1 MLSLY
6 IIAVLFGL
14 ALGSFLNV
22 CIFRLT
28 SGESIV
34 TPRSHCRHCGQLIR
48 WYDNIPVVSYVLLG
62 GRCRG
67 CRRSISP
74 IYPLVELLTGAV
86 FVAALSAFGLTP
98 AFLKCTILSMLL
110 LVVTFTD
117 LLERTI
123 PRAITVPGLGLGLV
137 FSLLV
142 PVKDGVIVWIT
153 SKLGLGADGLIVSV
167 AGAAAG
173 AVFGGGL
180 FYLVGEIFSRLRGK
194 QALGFGDVML
204 MAMVGAFFGV
214 PLTYLTILLG
224 SVLGSVVA
232 GLLYISNA
240 RFRHGYLWPYGSFLA
255 VAAIYVALAGKGL
268 LEAYTR
274 WSGLGS

>member
-1 MLSLY
+1 MLLLY
-6 IIAVLFGL
+6 LIAALFGL
-14 ALGSFLNV
+14 AFGSFLNV

-34 TPRSHCRHCGQLIR
+34 TPRSHCRQCGQLIR

-67 CRRSISP
+67 CRRRISP

-86 FVAALSAFGLTP
+86 FVAALFAFGLTL
-98 AFLKCTILSMLL
+98 ALLKCTTLSMLL

-123 PRAITVPGLGLGLV
+123 PRPITVLGLGLGLV

-142 PVKDGVIVWIT
+142 PVKDGVITWIAFR
-153 SKLGLGADGLIVSV
+153 LGLSAEGFLVSL
-167 AGAAAG
+167 AGAVAG

-180 FYLVGEIFSRLRGK
+180 FYLVGEIFSWLRHK

-214 PLTYLTILLG
+214 SLTYLTILLG
-224 SVLGSVVA
+224 SLFGSIVA
-232 GLLYISNA
+232 GLLYASSA
-240 RFRHGYLWPYGSFLA
+240 RFRRGYLWPYGSFLA
-255 VAAIYVALAGKGL
+255 VAAIYVALAGRGL
-268 LEAYTR
+268 LEAYAR
-274 WSGLGS
+274 WTGLGS